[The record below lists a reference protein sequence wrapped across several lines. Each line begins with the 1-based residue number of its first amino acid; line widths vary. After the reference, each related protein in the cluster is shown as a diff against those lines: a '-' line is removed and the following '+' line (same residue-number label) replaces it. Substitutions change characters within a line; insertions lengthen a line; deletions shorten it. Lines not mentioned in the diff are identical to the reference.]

1 MNLKVNEIFHS
12 IQGEST
18 FAGLPCV
25 FVRLTG
31 CNLRCSWCDTRY
43 AYEDGQVLSVDNI
56 ISKIQ
61 EYSCSMV
68 EITGGEPLLQK
79 NTPLLVDKLLSLGYR
94 VLLETNGSMNI
105 EVINNR
111 CHRIVDFKCPGSKMN
126 QHNDLENIKR
136 LSSRDQVKFVIGD
149 LNDYK
154 FAADLA
160 KLIKKRMGPDF
171 PVLFS
176 PVTPGLKPAHLAQ
189 WILDD
194 SLEVRLQLQLHKI
207 IWGPEAKGV

>member
-68 EITGGEPLLQK
+68 EVTGGEPLLQE

-105 EVINNR
+105 EIINNR

-154 FAADLA
+154 LS
-160 KLIKKRMGPDF
+160 LI
-171 PVLFS
+171 
-176 PVTPGLKPAHLAQ
+176 H
-189 WILDD
+189 I
-194 SLEVRLQLQLHKI
+194 
-207 IWGPEAKGV
+207 